1 MKKILAVILTLCT
14 VFSLAGCGETDS
26 AEKTGVTLNV
36 YNWGENISD
45 GTDGCLD
52 VIEMFEKET
61 GIEVNYT
68 TYPTNEEMYNKIK
81 TGGVSY
87 DIVIPSDYMIGR
99 MIKED
104 MLEKLNFDNIPNYSL
119 VDDKYKS
126 GATTAH
132 DPNCEYSVPYTSG
145 RVALIYNKSYIKE
158 PVDSWEILWND
169 KYKNNILMFDNPR
182 DAFGIAELALGKSL
196 NTESTDDLEA
206 AANKL
211 KAQKSVSPVY
221 AMDQIMEKMPSGEAY
236 VAPYYVGDCVNM
248 YADAKEYGEDL
259 GIVIPKEGTNLF
271 VDAMCIPKG
280 SAHKKEAEMFINF
293 MLRTDVA
300 LANIE
305 YIAYTSPQKE
315 AASQHKQQLVEEH
328 GEQIANLVYPDDL
341 GKVEM
346 FKTLSDDANQKMI
359 DLWTDVKK

>member
-1 MKKILAVILTLCT
+1 M
-14 VFSLAGCGETDS
+14 
-26 AEKTGVTLNV
+26 
-36 YNWGENISD
+36 
-45 GTDGCLD
+45 
-52 VIEMFEKET
+52 
-61 GIEVNYT
+61 
-68 TYPTNEEMYNKIK
+68 
-81 TGGVSY
+81 
-87 DIVIPSDYMIGR
+87 
-99 MIKED
+99 
-104 MLEKLNFDNIPNYSL
+104 
-119 VDDKYKS
+119 
-126 GATTAH
+126 
-132 DPNCEYSVPYTSG
+132 YSVPYMWG
-145 RVALIYNKSYIKE
+145 VICLLYNTKFVDE
-158 PVDSWEILWND
+158 VPDSWDVLWD
-169 KYKNNILMFDNPR
+169 EKYKGNILMFDNPR
-182 DAFGIAELALGKSL
+182 DAFGIAQLSLGLSL
-196 NTESTDDLEA
+196 NTEDKAELQKA
-206 AANKL
+206 ADKL
-211 KAQKSVSPVY
+211 KAQKSVNPVY
-221 AMDQIMEKMPSGEAY
+221 AMDQIMEKMPNEEAY

-315 AASQHKQQLVEEH
+315 AASQHKQQLVEEY